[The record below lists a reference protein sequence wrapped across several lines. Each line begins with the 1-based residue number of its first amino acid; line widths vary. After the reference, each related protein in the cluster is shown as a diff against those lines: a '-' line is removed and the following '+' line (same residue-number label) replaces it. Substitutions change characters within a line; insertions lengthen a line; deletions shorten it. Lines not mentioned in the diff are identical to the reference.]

1 MRKHPS
7 LAQVLLRA
15 GMVNSDATVQRRR
28 KQTRLLLKPMLDG
41 IDLLEW
47 REFQRAIDLGYE
59 FTMRKLEE
67 SREALLAEPAI
78 LPK

>member
-1 MRKHPS
+1 
-7 LAQVLLRA
+7 
-15 GMVNSDATVQRRR
+15 MVNSDATVQRRR

-59 FTMRKLEE
+59 FTLRKLEE
-67 SREALLAEPAI
+67 SLDALLVEPAI
-78 LPK
+78 LPKPVSA